1 MTSCVYWGLVGS
13 RATVHL
19 ILSKYQNVSN
29 FQVLDPWSYTEV
41 IVLIVVIAV
50 IIINETQDLL

>member
-13 RATVHL
+13 KATVYL

-29 FQVLDPWSYTEV
+29 FQVLDPRSYTEV
-41 IVLIVVIAV
+41 IVLIVAIAI